1 MLLMANLQRLF
12 IGLLNYRLYVMRGV
26 RDVNEGQ
33 GGYAVG
39 GKSFTAVAINCA
51 AKAGEWIRTKLGK
64 HSSLDIKQSP
74 HDLVTEV
81 DKGSESL
88 IRKLIATHFPQHS
101 FLGEEGVEPGPEA
114 SAQALADASSAEYLW
129 IVDPIDGTT
138 NFVHGFPF
146 FCVSIALAYR
156 GEVIVG
162 VVYDPIKDELFVAEK
177 GKGAYVHGK
186 RMEVSREESLR
197 ESLIATGL
205 PADHLYALPVNLKGI
220 AAVAPQTRN
229 LRIAGSAALHM
240 AYVAAG
246 RLSGFWE
253 IGLNSWDLAAGAL
266 LIQESGGRVT
276 DTKGEP
282 YHLGVRNVAA
292 SNGIIHDGL
301 VRALADADAA
311 G

>member
-1 MLLMANLQRLF
+1 M
-12 IGLLNYRLYVMRGV
+12 
-26 RDVNEGQ
+26 NEGSS
-33 GGYAVG
+33 GYTVG

-51 AKAGEWIRTKLGK
+51 AKAGEWICTKLGK
-64 HSSLDIKQSP
+64 HASLDIKQSS

-81 DKGSESL
+81 DKGSERL
-88 IRKLIATHFPQHS
+88 IRNLIATHFPQHS

-114 SAQALADASSAEYLW
+114 SAKALEDASGAEYLW

-146 FCVSIALAYR
+146 FCVSIALAHK
-156 GEVIVG
+156 GEIIVG

-186 RMEVSREESLR
+186 RMEISREESLR
-197 ESLIATGL
+197 ESLVATGF

-220 AAVAPQTRN
+220 AEIAPKTRN

-276 DTKGEP
+276 DTKGES
-282 YHLGVRNVAA
+282 YTLGVRNVAA
-292 SNGIIHDGL
+292 SNGIIHEEL
-301 VRALADADAA
+301 LQALADANAA